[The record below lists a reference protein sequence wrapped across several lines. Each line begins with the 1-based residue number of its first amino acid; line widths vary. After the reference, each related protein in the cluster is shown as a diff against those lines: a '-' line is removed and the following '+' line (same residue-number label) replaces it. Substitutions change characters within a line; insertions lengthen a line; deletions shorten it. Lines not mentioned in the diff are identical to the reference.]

1 MVRRRVPPRHQRGIA
16 YFWAL
21 LMVLFISLG
30 LGRLLDNAIKAGQR
44 TRELDLLYVGNLYRQ
59 AIQQYSESTPAGT
72 RPYPDRLTDLLRD
85 PRYPVV
91 RRYLRRLYPDPITG
105 QDFEPIIAAEGGIQG
120 VRSSSS
126 KKPLK
131 IAGFREDQSHFAT
144 ASSYRQWDFSYVPT
158 AVKSPVR

>member
-1 MVRRRVPPRHQRGIA
+1 MLK
-16 YFWAL
+16 L
-21 LMVLFISLG
+21 LQ
-30 LGRLLDNAIKAGQR
+30 A
-44 TRELDLLYVGNLYRQ
+44 Q

-105 QDFEPIIAAEGGIQG
+105 QDFEPIIAPEDGIQG
-120 VRSSSS
+120 VRSTSS

-131 IAGFREDQSHFAT
+131 IAGFREDQSRFAT
-144 ASSYRQWDFSYVPT
+144 ASSYLQWDFSYVPT
-158 AVKSPVR
+158 AVKPPAR